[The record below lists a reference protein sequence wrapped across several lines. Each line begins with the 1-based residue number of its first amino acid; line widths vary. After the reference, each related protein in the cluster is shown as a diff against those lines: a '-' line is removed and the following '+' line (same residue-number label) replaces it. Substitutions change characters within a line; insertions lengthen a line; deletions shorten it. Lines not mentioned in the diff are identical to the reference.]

1 MSVNPSIP
9 QSAVGGSYAGP
20 LSFLRCPYTREL
32 RGVDLAVLGIPFDLA
47 TTNRPGAR
55 FGPRALREQSA
66 FVGEYPWGV
75 WPWEFDLRKRFR
87 VIDYG
92 DVDFNVGYAARMVD
106 EVQKIAGE
114 ILDAG
119 VSLLGLGGDHFVA
132 LPLLRACAARHG
144 PLALVHLDAHSDTW
158 TSEDYNHG
166 TMFYHAA
173 KEGVVDAAHSVQ
185 IGVRT
190 PNPDTHG
197 FTILDA
203 RWLHEHGPRAA
214 AEKVR
219 SLVGSRAVYLTLDID
234 FLDPAYAPGTGTPVI
249 GGPTTHQ
256 ARELLFGL
264 RGLNIVGGDQ
274 VEVSPPYDAPG
285 QVTALAGATLAADLL
300 YLLGLAR
307 QTPRHGGAR

>member
-1 MSVNPSIP
+1 MSVDRSIP

-32 RGVDLAVLGIPFDLA
+32 SGVDLAVLGIPFDLA

-55 FGPRALREQSA
+55 FGPRALREQSV

-75 WPWEFDLRKRFR
+75 WPWEFDLRERFS

-92 DVDFNVGYAARMVD
+92 DVDFNVGYSERMID
-106 EVQKIAGE
+106 EVQRIAGE
-114 ILDAG
+114 ILDEG
-119 VSLLGLGGDHFVA
+119 VSLMGLGGDHFVA
-132 LPLLRACAARHG
+132 YPLLRAYAARHG

-158 TSEDYNHG
+158 TSEDHNHG

-173 KEGVVDAAHSVQ
+173 KEGVVDAAHSIQ

-219 SLVGSRAVYLTLDID
+219 SLVGSRAVYLTFDID

-264 RGLNIVGGDQ
+264 SGLNIVGGDQ
-274 VEVSPPYDAPG
+274 VEVSPPYDVPG
-285 QVTALAGATLAADLL
+285 QVTALAGATLAADIL

-307 QTPRHGGAR
+307 AERRAMA